1 MSRRCM
7 LWSCSTEYTSTV
19 LRRSLARYMA
29 MSARCS
35 SRDASSPC
43 SGAMAMPALAV
54 TARVRP
60 SILIGRCISTLSS
73 WTISTARSGSVT
85 SDDDQGELV
94 AAEPGHGGPAGDG
107 PEQALGDLAQ
117 EAVADGVTERVVDV
131 LEAVDVE
138 QHDRHPAALAQRRRA
153 ARVRNNIRLGRPV
166 SMSWVAW
173 CDLLSTS

>member
-1 MSRRCM
+1 MSQRCM

-35 SRDASSPC
+35 SRAASSPC

-54 TARVRP
+54 TASVRP
-60 SILIGRCISTLSS
+60 SILIGRCISHVELLHDLDGTL
-73 WTISTARSGSVT
+73 GSVT
-85 SDDDQGELV
+85 SATTRANSSPPSRATV
-94 AAEPGHGGPAGDG
+94 ARPDTARSRRSATSH
-107 PEQALGDLAQ
+107 
-117 EAVADGVTERVVDV
+117 
-131 LEAVDVE
+131 
-138 QHDRHPAALAQRRRA
+138 RRRSPMAWPSVSLTSLKRSMSSSTIATPLLSLRAAA
-153 ARVRNNIRLGRPV
+153 ARVRNNIRLGSPV